1 MRSSD
6 LLQVVLSGL
15 LQIDICR
22 LDASCF
28 INLHQVCKCQLAA
41 SLISTGLL
49 QVDDVN
55 DLLTTCS
62 RPVKFTTCSTSVAFL
77 AL

>member
-1 MRSSD
+1 
-6 LLQVVLSGL
+6 LLQVVLLGL
-15 LQIDICR
+15 LQIDICK

-28 INLHQVCKCQLAA
+28 INLHQVCKRQLAA

-55 DLLTTCS
+55 KPSATC
-62 RPVKFTTCSTSVAFL
+62 
-77 AL
+77 

>member
-6 LLQVVLSGL
+6 LLQVVLSDL
-15 LQIDICR
+15 SKLDIHR

-41 SLISTGLL
+41 SLISAGLL
-49 QVDDVN
+49 QVNDVN
-55 DLLTTCS
+55 KAAAIC
-62 RPVKFTTCSTSVAFL
+62 
-77 AL
+77 

>member
-1 MRSSD
+1 M
-6 LLQVVLSGL
+6 QVV
-15 LQIDICR
+15 IHR
-22 LDASCF
+22 LDASCI

-55 DLLTTCS
+55 KPAATC
-62 RPVKFTTCSTSVAFL
+62 
-77 AL
+77 